1 MHRSK
6 SVPVHVDVSVITE
19 WFLTEETRIQEMR
32 LSIIE
37 SEIMESS
44 RNCGSRRGNRVLM
57 VIIAWM
63 VVVVVIGVSV
73 FAETVHSDVRERT
86 WNDAV
91 L

>member
-6 SVPVHVDVSVITE
+6 CLPVHVDVSVVTE

-44 RNCGSRRGNRVLM
+44 RNGGSRRGNRVLM
-57 VIIAWM
+57 VIITWM
-63 VVVVVIGVSV
+63 VVVVVIGVRV
-73 FAETVHSDVRERT
+73 FAETVHPGK
-86 WNDAV
+86 
-91 L
+91 